1 MKKKNVMT
9 LVAALLCSG
18 LLMTACSDD
27 DEVKGS
33 TDNPVSKSVAAAKQ
47 HDTAILLCTFGSTF
61 QESLKTYDA
70 IEADFKAAFPDAD
83 VFLAFSSNTCVN
95 RVVASTGVARFQPKY
110 YLEAIAE
117 AGYKRVAVQSLHVIP
132 GEEYLDVMSQVVK
145 KEFMIEKHP
154 EMPVLRSPNLL
165 STQDDTD
172 ALAQALYN
180 AYSTK
185 LADARNIVLF
195 MGHGNPEDS
204 YRANDK
210 YADSQVALQ
219 KLAANKNVFVGTVDY
234 GDMLFWP
241 YEEVDGEEKALE
253 EPNATCIY
261 AQLKAY
267 CQAQGWWDDAND
279 RVKDGETVTVYL
291 APFMTISGD
300 HAHNDLWGMEDEEEF
315 SVADATPNNIET
327 SWRLRLEHM
336 GFTISQEESHS
347 GNYTTCGIK
356 GLGDYATIRQIWLN
370 HLKSR
375 FSKASSWETGESY
388 Q

>member
-1 MKKKNVMT
+1 MKKNLLT
-9 LVAALLCSG
+9 FVAALLCSG
-18 LLMTACSDD
+18 MLMTACSDD
-27 DEVKGS
+27 DEPQGS
-33 TDNPVSKSVAAAKQ
+33 TDNPVSKSVAAAKK

-83 VFLAFSSNTCVN
+83 IFLAFSSNTCVN

-110 YLEAIAE
+110 YLEAIAD
-117 AGYKRVAVQSLHVIP
+117 AGYERVAVQSLHVIP

-172 ALAQALYN
+172 DLAQALYA

-210 YADSQVALQ
+210 YADSQEALQ
-219 KLAANKNVFVGTVDY
+219 KLATNKNVFVGTVDY

-241 YEEVDGEEKALE
+241 YEEVDGEEEALDQ
-253 EPNATCIY
+253 PNATCIY
-261 AQLKAY
+261 TQLKAY
-267 CQAQGWWDDAND
+267 CQAQGWWDDTND

-291 APFMTISGD
+291 APFMTIAGD
-300 HAHNDLWGMEDEEEF
+300 HAHNDLWGLEDEEEF
-315 SVADATPNNIET
+315 TVADATPNNIET
-327 SWRLRLEHM
+327 SWRLRLQHM

-347 GNYTTCGIK
+347 GTYTTCGIK
-356 GLGDYATIRQIWLN
+356 GLGDYATVRQIWLN
-370 HLKSR
+370 HLKNR
-375 FSKASSWETGESY
+375 YSKSSAWETGESY

>member
-1 MKKKNVMT
+1 MKKNLMT
-9 LVAALLCSG
+9 LMAALLCGS
-18 LLMTACSDD
+18 LLMTSCDSDD
-27 DEVKGS
+27 DVQGS
-33 TDNPVSKSVAAAKQ
+33 TENPVAKSVAAAKK

-70 IEADFKAAFPDAD
+70 IEADFVEAFPDAD

-110 YLEAIAE
+110 YLEAIAQ

-145 KEFMIEKHP
+145 KEFMIEKYP
-154 EMPVLRSPNLL
+154 SMPVLRSPNLL

-180 AYSTK
+180 AYSK
-185 LADARNIVLF
+185 QLADAHNVVLF

-241 YEEVDGEEKALE
+241 YEEVDGEEVALS

-267 CQAQGWWDDAND
+267 CKNNGWWDEAND

-291 APFMTISGD
+291 APFMTIAGD

-315 SVADATPNNIET
+315 TLADATPNNIET
-327 SWRLRLEHM
+327 SWRLRLQHM

-347 GNYTTCGIK
+347 GTYTTCGIK
-356 GLGDYATIRQIWLN
+356 GLGDYATVRQIWLN
-370 HLKSR
+370 HLNSRYSKS
-375 FSKASSWETGESY
+375 SSWETGENY

>member
-1 MKKKNVMT
+1 MKKKNFMT
-9 LVAALLCSG
+9 FVAALLCSG
-18 LLMTACSDD
+18 MLMTACSDD
-27 DEVKGS
+27 DEPQGS
-33 TDNPVSKSVAAAKQ
+33 TDNPVSKSVAAAKK

-61 QESLKTYDA
+61 QESLKTYDV
-70 IEADFKAAFPDAD
+70 IEQEFKDAFPDAD
-83 VFLAFSSNTCVN
+83 VYLAFSSNTCVN
-95 RVVASTGVARFQPKY
+95 RVVASTGIARFQPKY

-117 AGYKRVAVQSLHVIP
+117 AGYERVAVQSLHVIP

-145 KEFMIEKHP
+145 KEFMIENHP

-172 ALAQALYN
+172 AVAQALYSV
-180 AYSTK
+180 YSSK

-210 YADSQVALQ
+210 YADSQEALQ
-219 KLAANKNVFVGTVDY
+219 KLAAHKNVFVGTVDY

-241 YEEVDGEEKALE
+241 YEEVDGEEEAME
-253 EPNATCIY
+253 QPNATCIY

-279 RVKDGETVTVYL
+279 RVKEGETVTVYL
-291 APFMTISGD
+291 APFMTIAGD
-300 HAHNDLWGMEDEEEF
+300 HAHNDLWGLEDEEEF
-315 SVADATPNNIET
+315 TVADATPNNIET
-327 SWRLRLEHM
+327 SWRLRLQHM
-336 GFTISQEESHS
+336 GFTISQDESHS
-347 GNYTTCGIK
+347 GTYTTCGIK
-356 GLGDYATIRQIWLN
+356 GLGDYATVRQIWLN
-370 HLKSR
+370 HLKAR
-375 FSKASSWETGESY
+375 FSKSSAWETGEDY